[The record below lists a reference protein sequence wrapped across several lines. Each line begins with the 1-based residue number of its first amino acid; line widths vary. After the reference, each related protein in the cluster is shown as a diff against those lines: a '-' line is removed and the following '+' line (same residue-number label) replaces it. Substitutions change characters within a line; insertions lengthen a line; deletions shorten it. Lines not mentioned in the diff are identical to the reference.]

1 MMKFTKTALS
11 TLPINA
17 LALTTDKTSLTTE
30 SQASVISA
38 RLKASLTKNMLRQII
53 VEPCKFYWIS
63 GNFC

>member
-38 RLKASLTKNMLRQII
+38 RLKASLTKKYAQTNNR
-53 VEPCKFYWIS
+53 
-63 GNFC
+63 